1 MLAPV
6 IREGLG
12 SYAIGERVRSLRL
25 KKRLGLVELGKH
37 TGLSSA
43 LLSKIECRRIFPTL
57 PTLLRIAMV
66 FGVGLDHFFVDPRK
80 KQVVAVVRKRDRVR
94 LPESVKGGI
103 PSFEF
108 ESLDFQANDRKLN
121 SYIAFFREVDPRKAK
136 PHAHPG
142 VELLYVVRGRLAIR
156 ILDED
161 RLLDAGDSIYFDSTA
176 PHSYR
181 RVGRA
186 PCEAVVVTTG

>member
-12 SYAIGERVRSLRL
+12 NYAIGERVRSLRL
-25 KKRLGLVELGKH
+25 RKRLSLVELGKH
-37 TGLSSA
+37 TGLSAA
-43 LLSKIECRRIFPTL
+43 LLSKIERRRLFPTL

-80 KQVVAVVRKRDRVR
+80 KQVVAVVRKRERMR

-103 PSFEF
+103 PSYDF

-121 SYIAFFREVDPRKAK
+121 GYVAFFREVDPGKAK

-142 VELLYVVRGRLAIR
+142 AELIYVVRGRLTVR

-161 RLLDAGDSIYFDSTA
+161 RLLEAGDSIYFDSTA

>member
-43 LLSKIECRRIFPTL
+43 LLSKIECHRIFPTL

-161 RLLDAGDSIYFDSTA
+161 RVLDAGDSIYFDSSA
-176 PHSYR
+176 AHSYR

-186 PCEAVVVTTG
+186 PCEAIVVTTG

>member
-6 IREGLG
+6 VREGLG

-25 KKRLGLVELGKH
+25 KKRLSLVELGKH
-37 TGLSSA
+37 TGLSPA
-43 LLSKIECRRIFPTL
+43 LLSKIERRRLFPTL

-80 KQVVAVVRKRDRVR
+80 KQVVAVVRKRDRMR
-94 LPESVKGGI
+94 LPESVKGGE
-103 PSFEF
+103 PSYDF
-108 ESLDFQANDRKLN
+108 ESLDFQANDRKL
-121 SYIAFFREVDPRKAK
+121 SGYVAFFRGIDPRKAK
-136 PHAHPG
+136 PHAHSG
-142 VELLYVVRGRLAIR
+142 VELLYVVRGRLAVR

-161 RLLDAGDSIYFDSTA
+161 RVLAAGDSIYFDSTA

>member
-25 KKRLGLVELGKH
+25 RKRLSLVELGKH
-37 TGLSSA
+37 TGLSPA
-43 LLSKIECRRIFPTL
+43 LLSKIERRRLFPTL

-66 FGVGLDHFFVDPRK
+66 FGVGLDHFFIDPRK
-80 KQVVAVVRKRDRVR
+80 KQVVAVVRKRERMR
-94 LPESVKGGI
+94 LPESVPGGV
-103 PSFEF
+103 PSYDF
-108 ESLDFQANDRKLN
+108 ESLDFQANDRKL
-121 SYIAFFREVDPRKAK
+121 SGYVAYFREVDPRKAK

-142 VELLYVVRGRLAIR
+142 AELIYVVRGRLAIR

>member
-12 SYAIGERVRSLRL
+12 NYAIGERVRSLRL
-25 KKRLGLVELGKH
+25 RKRLSLVELGKH
-37 TGLSSA
+37 TGLSAA
-43 LLSKIECRRIFPTL
+43 LLSKIERRRLFPTL

-80 KQVVAVVRKRDRVR
+80 KQVVAVVRKRERMR

-103 PSFEF
+103 PSYDF

-121 SYIAFFREVDPRKAK
+121 SYVAFFREVDPGKAK

-142 VELLYVVRGRLAIR
+142 VELIYVVRGRLTVR

-161 RLLDAGDSIYFDSTA
+161 RLLEAGDSIYFDSTA

>member
-12 SYAIGERVRSLRL
+12 NYAIGERVRSLRL

-37 TGLSSA
+37 TGLSAA

-80 KQVVAVVRKRDRVR
+80 KQVVAVVRKRDRLR

-103 PSFEF
+103 PSYEF

-121 SYIAFFREVDPRKAK
+121 SYVAFFREVDPRKAK

-142 VELLYVVRGRLAIR
+142 VELIYVVRGRLAIR

-176 PHSYR
+176 AHSYR
-181 RVGRA
+181 RVGRT
-186 PCEAVVVTTG
+186 PCEAIVVTTG

>member
-6 IREGLG
+6 IQEGLG

-37 TGLSSA
+37 TGLSPA
-43 LLSKIECRRIFPTL
+43 LISKIECRRIFPTL

-80 KQVVAVVRKRDRVR
+80 KQVVAVVRKRERVR
-94 LPESVKGGI
+94 LPESVKGGEA
-103 PSFEF
+103 SYEF
-108 ESLDFQANDRKLN
+108 ESLDFRANDRKLN
-121 SYIAFFREVDPRKAK
+121 AYIAFFREGDPRKAK

-142 VELLYVVRGRLAIR
+142 VELVYVVRGRLVIR

-161 RLLDAGDSIYFDSTA
+161 RLLDSGDSIYFDSTA

-181 RVGRA
+181 RAGRA

>member
-25 KKRLGLVELGKH
+25 RKRLSLVELGKH
-37 TGLSSA
+37 TGLSAA
-43 LLSKIECRRIFPTL
+43 LLSKIERRRLFPTL

-80 KQVVAVVRKRDRVR
+80 KQVVAVVRKRERMR
-94 LPESVKGGI
+94 LPQDVKGGI
-103 PSFEF
+103 PSYEF

-121 SYIAFFREVDPRKAK
+121 GYVAFFREVDPGKAK

-142 VELLYVVRGRLAIR
+142 VELIYVVRGRLAVQV
-156 ILDED
+156 LDED
-161 RLLDAGDSIYFDSTA
+161 RLLEAGDSIYFDSTA

>member
-25 KKRLGLVELGKH
+25 RKRLSLVELGKH
-37 TGLSSA
+37 TGLSPA
-43 LLSKIECRRIFPTL
+43 LLSKIERHRLFPTL
-57 PTLLRIAMV
+57 PTLLRISMV

-80 KQVVAVVRKRDRVR
+80 KQVVAVVRKRDRMR
-94 LPESVKGGI
+94 LPESVKGGA
-103 PSFEF
+103 PSYEF
-108 ESLDFQANDRKLN
+108 ESLDFQANDRKL
-121 SYIAFFREVDPRKAK
+121 SGYVAFFREVDPRKAK

-142 VELLYVVRGRLAIR
+142 VELIYVVRGRLGIR

-186 PCEAVVVTTG
+186 PCEGVVVTTG